1 MRLKNE
7 FLSDKKKEKYRKYR
21 NPNAFAI
28 LLAAAKRLNYRTNLK
43 EII

>member
-7 FLSDKKKEKYRKYR
+7 FVSEKKKEKYRRYR

-28 LLAAAKRLNYRTNLK
+28 VAAAVKNMNFKSHLRD
-43 EII
+43 IS